1 MSPCPGKNL
10 MDRAKE
16 CEAAQENWVDPCIQL
31 AKQEIEWCDDE
42 VPPTVSRSVLYSV
55 TQCHTVSHSV
65 TQCHAV
71 SHSLTQSHTVS
82 HSLTQCHTVSH
93 SVLYSVKPRIRSTS
107 QPLNSP
113 TWPKARRASK
123 TSESVASSCTKC
135 NTSESVASSSTPLL
149 LTPLQSAIL
158 LKVLP
163 VPLPLY
169 SLLLYKVQYF

>member
-1 MSPCPGKNL
+1 

-42 VPPTVSRSVLYSV
+42 VPPTVSR
-55 TQCHTVSHSV
+55 
-65 TQCHAV
+65 
-71 SHSLTQSHTVS
+71 
-82 HSLTQCHTVSH
+82 

-163 VPLPLY
+163 V
-169 SLLLYKVQYF
+169 